1 LARKVTATKG
11 KYKQQEKIMKS
22 MNHQFLEFSD
32 QVLKRYVK
40 VGIEALTGYRLNP
53 RNAVNP
59 NERIDFLL
67 ATPEENVQYTPYNDG
82 EPTKVKQVK
91 FSYEDEVLELYTAM
105 EVKSFERMNRL
116 LIENGLL
123 VEYSEQAPEVDKVNV
138 ISDTELNRLARTK
151 TLALFKDKVNKLT
164 SIHTLNSLLDL
175 MDNIDT
181 VTNAQMKAVRE
192 RINELKSG

>member
-1 LARKVTATKG
+1 
-11 KYKQQEKIMKS
+11 MKS

-40 VGIEALTGYRLNP
+40 SGIEALTGYRLNP

-67 ATPEENVQYTPYNDG
+67 ATPEENVQFTPYGDG
-82 EPTKVKQVK
+82 EPTKVKQVN

-123 VEYSEQAPEVDKVNV
+123 IEYSDQAPEVEKTNV
-138 ISDTELNRLARTK
+138 LSDAEMNRLARTK
-151 TLALFKDKVNKLT
+151 TFAIFKEKVNKLT
-164 SIHTLNSLLDL
+164 SVHTLNSLLEL
-175 MDNIDT
+175 MDTIDT
-181 VTNAQMKAVRE
+181 VTNSQMKTVRE
-192 RINELKSG
+192 RIHELQKSS